1 MSRGI
6 DSTVARQDGLRCRK
20 ADRRCLISSQSIM
33 MRHPKIS
40 PDLPPLQPLPIAKM
54 AELTLQKEAKQARYF
69 TEPIGKVG
77 LDMIFVEGGEFPMG
91 SPEDE
96 PELYDDEG
104 PQHLV
109 QVPAFFMGRYPITQ
123 AQWRVVVET
132 IPQVNQELNPDPSE
146 FKGENL
152 PVEQVTWFDAVEFC
166 DRLSAHTKRQY
177 RLPSEAEWEYACR
190 AGTTT
195 PFYYGSTI
203 TPDLANYDS
212 EVGQT
217 TPVGQYAY
225 PNAWGLSDMHG
236 NVWEWCADHW
246 DGNYEGAPT
255 DGSAWLDEGAETDAE
270 RVIRGGSWDYNP
282 GYCRSACRNSCIPR
296 VTGNVLGFRV
306 VCIAPRI
313 LL

>member
-1 MSRGI
+1 MQKGRSSLPHFPAV
-6 DSTVARQDGLRCRK
+6 DYDK
-20 ADRRCLISSQSIM
+20 AS
-33 MRHPKIS
+33 KIS
-40 PDLPPLQPLPIAKM
+40 PDHPPLQPLPIAKM

-69 TEPIGKVG
+69 TESIGKVG

-91 SPEDE
+91 SPEDD
-96 PELYDDEG
+96 PGRHGDEG

-123 AQWRVVVET
+123 AQWRVVAET
-132 IPQVNQELNPDPSE
+132 IPQVNQELNPDPSK

-166 DRLSAHTKRQY
+166 ARISAHTKRQY
-177 RLPSEAEWEYACR
+177 SLPSEAEWEYACR
-190 AGTTT
+190 AGTTS

-203 TPDLANYDS
+203 TPELANYGS

-217 TPVGQYAY
+217 TPVGQYTY

-246 DGNYEGAPT
+246 HEDYEEAPT
-255 DGSAWLDEGAETDAE
+255 DGSAWLDEDAE
-270 RVIRGGSWDYNP
+270 PGTGRVGRGGSWDYLP
-282 GYCRSACRNSCIPR
+282 QDCRSACRIIDLPR
-296 VTGNVLGFRV
+296 GTNLIIGFRV

-313 LL
+313 LP